1 MDCPQGTGV
10 IVALIPPTAKYKNS
24 DVLANGSVA
33 GGLTV
38 ESRPIWR
45 LVLLLALPVLG
56 QQFLIMLVG
65 QSDRF
70 LAGNF
75 EPVGPQ
81 QQAEALGHHLI
92 ALGLVAGNLPAQGT
106 AGVLAAEASWEAVR
120 QLTASQVA

>member
-1 MDCPQGTGV
+1 MRCRTRFSRVGNFCYSGV
-10 IVALIPPTAKYKNS
+10 GMNTLPLRGEHITLAQALK
-24 DVLANGSVA
+24 
-33 GGLTV
+33 
-38 ESRPIWR
+38 
-45 LVLLLALPVLG
+45 VLG

-120 QLTASQVA
+120 QLTASQVAYQAAQ